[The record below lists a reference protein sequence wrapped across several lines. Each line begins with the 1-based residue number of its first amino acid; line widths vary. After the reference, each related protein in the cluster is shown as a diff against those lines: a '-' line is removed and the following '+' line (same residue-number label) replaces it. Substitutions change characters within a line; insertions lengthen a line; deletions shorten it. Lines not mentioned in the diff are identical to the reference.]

1 MNKYKPSQVVFFHNL
16 EVQPTVYLA
25 VLSTLVIQIPPGS
38 GQEPIEWQKE
48 NKRTRKE
55 KSGRNLLEIAGKMRE
70 IIMLDIYNL
79 QIDKVSKHQTDFF

>member
-55 KSGRNLLEIAGKMRE
+55 KSGRNLRE

-79 QIDKVSKHQTDFF
+79 QIDEVSKHVTDFF

>member
-55 KSGRNLLEIAGKMRE
+55 KSGRNLRE

-79 QIDKVSKHQTDFF
+79 QIDEVSKYVTDFF

>member
-16 EVQPTVYLA
+16 EVQPTIYLA

-55 KSGRNLLEIAGKMRE
+55 KSGRNLWE

-79 QIDKVSKHQTDFF
+79 QIDEVSKHVTDFF

>member
-25 VLSTLVIQIPPGS
+25 VLSTLVIQIPPDS

-55 KSGRNLLEIAGKMRE
+55 KSGRNLRE

-79 QIDKVSKHQTDFF
+79 QIDEVSKHVTDFF

>member
-25 VLSTLVIQIPPGS
+25 VLSILVIQIPPGS

-55 KSGRNLLEIAGKMRE
+55 KSGRNLRE

-79 QIDKVSKHQTDFF
+79 QIDEVSKHVTDFF

>member
-55 KSGRNLLEIAGKMRE
+55 KSGRNLRE

-79 QIDKVSKHQTDFF
+79 QIDEVSKQVTDFF

>member
-55 KSGRNLLEIAGKMRE
+55 KSGRNLWE

-79 QIDKVSKHQTDFF
+79 QIDEVSKHVTDFF